1 MTEEVRMYN
10 EEKIFFNKKYWENW
24 TATYKKMKLEHFQYH
39 AEINSKLIKD
49 LNVRLDSINLL
60 EENINRTFFHIN
72 HSNIFVDLSPRVM
85 ETRTKINKRDLIK
98 LKSFC
103 TAKETINQTKRQ
115 STEWG
120 KIFANNAVDKGLISK
135 IYKQFMH
142 LSKNR

>member
-1 MTEEVRMYN
+1 
-10 EEKIFFNKKYWENW
+10 
-24 TATYKKMKLEHFQYH
+24 MKLEHFQYH

-72 HSNIFVDLSPRVM
+72 HSSIFVDLPPRVM

-115 STEWG
+115 PMEWG
-120 KIFANNAVDKGLISK
+120 EISANDATDMGLISK
-135 IYKQFMH
+135 I
-142 LSKNR
+142 